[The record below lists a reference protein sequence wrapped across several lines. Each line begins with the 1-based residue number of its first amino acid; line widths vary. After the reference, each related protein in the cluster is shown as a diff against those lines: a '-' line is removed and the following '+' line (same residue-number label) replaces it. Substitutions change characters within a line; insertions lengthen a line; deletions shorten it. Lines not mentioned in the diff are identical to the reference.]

1 MPDVT
6 ASDPETAKR
15 RIVGVFDRSAA
26 TFDAVGVD
34 FFTPVARGLVAQ
46 AGVQPGGQILDVGCG
61 RGAVLFA
68 ARAAVGPDG
77 QVTGI
82 DLSPRMVE
90 LTRADAA
97 ERGFD
102 NIHVAQ
108 GDAERPDFPVGS
120 FDAVLAG
127 LSLHLLP
134 NPAAAL
140 ECYSRLLGPDGVL
153 AFSTYAAQ
161 DPAFDAAMDAVGSF
175 IPGEG
180 ADGGQRHGRFGSAAG
195 IEELLA
201 DCGFGAVDMRAVDY
215 ESRFIDADHWLAWAW
230 SHGQRV
236 TLERVPDA
244 DLLAASEAAKV
255 AFQAARTPKGDYAIR
270 TTVRFTV
277 AHPERQGH

>member
-6 ASDPETAKR
+6 ASDPEAAKR

-26 TFDAVGVD
+26 TFDAVGVA
-34 FFTPVARGLVAQ
+34 FFTPVARGLVEHAGLPRGAQ
-46 AGVQPGGQILDVGCG
+46 VLDVGCG

-68 ARAAVGPDG
+68 ARTAVGPDG

-82 DLSPRMVE
+82 DLSRRMVE

-97 ERGFD
+97 ERGFG
-102 NIHVAQ
+102 NIRVAQ
-108 GDAERPDFPVGS
+108 GDAENPDFPGGS

-140 ECYSRLLGPDGVL
+140 ERYLRLLAPGGVL
-153 AFSTYAAQ
+153 AFSTFAAQ

-175 IPGEG
+175 IPGKG
-180 ADGGQRHGRFGSAAG
+180 ADGGQRHGPFGSAAS
-195 IEELLA
+195 IEDLLA
-201 DCGFGAVDMRAVDY
+201 RCGFGAVEMCDVDY

-244 DLLAASEAAKV
+244 DLLAASEAAKA

-270 TTVRFTV
+270 TTVRFTI
-277 AHPERQGH
+277 AHPAPET